1 MHMDRLIFEL
11 KASVE
16 ATSLYILMCAFLD
29 QGEAPTLEL
38 SKSRWNGDEASLV
51 TAAAELMD
59 LGVLERAMPVP
70 MDVPLTIMPSSLW
83 HWPTQETL

>member
-38 SKSRWNGDEASLV
+38 AKSRWNGDERSLA
-51 TAAAELMD
+51 TAAAELME
-59 LGVLERAMPVP
+59 LGVIERATPVP
-70 MDVPLTIMPSSLW
+70 MDLPLNLMPSSLW
-83 HWPTQETL
+83 HWPTPETL